1 MKKMSLFQ
9 IVLVATFGAVA
20 VAAVLI
26 FALAVGSNSASTVG
40 TVTIWGTLDQ
50 TAFNTV
56 IRQGLETESRLA
68 QVTYVQKN
76 ADTYVSDLTNA
87 LASGE
92 GPDMF
97 LLRQDYAYSQAAKLI
112 PIPSTS
118 LSASQ
123 FQNTFVDAAKPF
135 IGEGG
140 VLAVPLAVDPLILY
154 WNKDMLSSAGFAKP
168 PQYWDELYDM
178 ARKITVRN
186 DGGAIKKSAI
196 AFGEYSNVDN
206 AKDVL
211 SLLIL
216 QAGGLITARDQS
228 GKIIPALA
236 PRTGDVTQATPSAL
250 RFFTEFSDPSKDDYT
265 WNRSRPDARQ
275 SFAAGDLALYV
286 GYASEQPL
294 VLRMNP
300 NLNFAVAPIP
310 QIRGAATAVDTGR
323 VYGFAIPKTAQN
335 PTGAITVAYLLAAT
349 GMSQS
354 LSVALGIPSAR
365 RDVLALPAQ
374 GDDELF
380 NKQAI
385 ITRTWVDPDPEETGR
400 IFRGMIENTTS
411 GASLLTE
418 AVQRADQ
425 EMAHLLGL

>member
-1 MKKMSLFQ
+1 MFQ
-9 IVLVATFGAVA
+9 IILVATFAAVA

-26 FALAVGSNSASTVG
+26 FALAVGGNSASTVG

-56 IRQGLETESRLA
+56 IRQGLETEPRLA
-68 QVTYVQKN
+68 QVTYLQKN
-76 ADTYVSDLTNA
+76 ADTYINDLTNA
-87 LASGE
+87 LAAGQ
-92 GPDMF
+92 GPDLF

-112 PIPSTS
+112 PIPSAS
-118 LSASQ
+118 LSTAQ
-123 FQNTFVDAAKPF
+123 FQGTFVDAAKPF
-135 IGEGG
+135 MAEDG
-140 VLAVPLAVDPLILY
+140 VLAVPLSVDPLVLY
-154 WNKDMLSSAGFAKP
+154 WNKDMLSTAGFAKP
-168 PQYWDELYDM
+168 PQYWDELYDI
-178 ARKITVRN
+178 ARRVTVRS
-186 DGGAIKKSAI
+186 DGGTIKKSAI
-196 AFGEYSNVDN
+196 GFGEYVNVNN

-236 PRTGDVTQATPSAL
+236 PRTGDTTQATPSAL
-250 RFFTEFSDPSKDDYT
+250 RFYTEFSDPSKDDYT
-265 WNRSRPDARQ
+265 WNRSRPEARQ
-275 SFAAGDLALYV
+275 SFAANDLALYV

-294 VLRMNP
+294 ILRMNP

-310 QIRGAATAVDTGR
+310 QIRGAATAIDTGR
-323 VYGFAIPKTAQN
+323 VYGFAIPRTAKN
-335 PTGAITVAYLLAAT
+335 PTGAITIAYLLAAAD
-349 GMSQS
+349 MSKS

-365 RDVLALPAQ
+365 RDVLSLGAQ
-374 GDDELF
+374 GDDELY

-385 ITRTWVDPDPEETGR
+385 IVRTWVDPDPAATES

-411 GASLLTE
+411 GAALLTE